1 MTTSRDEALK
11 LALEIVHGDE
21 PYPTGNSPHTR
32 LSCAKILARE
42 LIESESENMKLH
54 AVLFEAMRVDAAN
67 AKRASAQVQDM
78 TVRVDYENAMGGALD
93 GLRRAIDAALRREEV
108 RDG

>member
-1 MTTSRDEALK
+1 MTTSRDEALD
-11 LALEIVHGDE
+11 LARDVIRLGRDDE
-21 PYPTGNSPHTR
+21 E
-32 LSCAKILARE
+32 AEILARA

-78 TVRVDYENAMGGALD
+78 TVRVDYENSMGGALD
-93 GLRRAIDAALRREEV
+93 GLRRAIDAALRREDV

>member
-1 MTTSRDEALK
+1 MTSRDEALK
-11 LALEIVHGDE
+11 LARSLVDDYESVRKFDGDDIVG
-21 PYPTGNSPHTR
+21 
-32 LSCAKILARE
+32 LARA

-78 TVRVDYENAMGGALD
+78 TVRVDYENSMGGALD

>member
-11 LALEIVHGDE
+11 LARMHVSGEAYGRLVAGDA
-21 PYPTGNSPHTR
+21 YV
-32 LSCAKILARE
+32 LARA

-93 GLRRAIDAALRREEV
+93 GLRRAIDAVLRREEV